1 MSDNN
6 NHIKDYIQAF
16 IKQNNLTVKL
26 QEEELRQAWKEIFG
40 PSINQHTTEL
50 FLKKKVL
57 IVKLNSSVLRNEL
70 SMAQERMKE
79 RINQY
84 FNRVVVEEIILS

>member
-1 MSDNN
+1 MSEN
-6 NHIKDYIQAF
+6 NHIKEYINAF
-16 IKQNNLTVKL
+16 IKQNNLSVKL

-50 FLKKKVL
+50 YLKKNVL

-70 SMAQERMKE
+70 SMAKDRMIERV
-79 RINQY
+79 NQY
-84 FNRVVVEEIILS
+84 FKRTVVEEIILS